1 MEISTVSVFYVN
13 ALLASLA
20 RHGHDATSTLQK
32 IGINPDILTN
42 DKARIPSE
50 DFVALSDKI
59 VEILNDENTGYLDPP
74 TRPGTFSMMCYA
86 SIHRPTLGLFLQ
98 RGIDFYHTISDSYRL
113 EIVADGEYV
122 NYTLATQSEATDP
135 YRILPMTLLAII
147 HRLSCWVIGQS
158 LSLQSVNFSH
168 PRPANAKDYNLL
180 FKAPIAFDQPHNSLR
195 FSKSQLD
202 LPNQQSEQNLED
214 FLTIPSLA
222 LMSLPD
228 YENSLVDKIR
238 MMIQR
243 NVGDSFPEFDTI
255 ADSMELTSATL
266 RRRLRTEGTSYQ
278 NIKDDI
284 RRDTAIYLLSS
295 GKKSIEQVAEDV
307 GFTEPT
313 SFYRAFKR
321 WTGVTP
327 RDYIK
332 RQPSSE

>member
-13 ALLASLA
+13 SMLNSLA
-20 RHGHDATSTLQK
+20 RRGHDGSDLLVK
-32 IGINPDILTN
+32 IGINAEVLN
-42 DKARIPSE
+42 NEKARVQTE
-50 DFVALSDKI
+50 QFVALSENIID
-59 VEILNDENTGYLDPP
+59 ILKDENTGYLETP
-74 TRPGTFSMMCYA
+74 TRPGTFAMMCYA

-98 RGIDFYHTISDSYRL
+98 RGIDFYHTISDAYQL
-113 EIVADGEYV
+113 QIVPDGDYV
-122 NYTLATQSEATDP
+122 NYVLTINSDACDP
-135 YRILPMTLLAII
+135 DNILPLTLLSVI
-147 HRLSCWVIGQS
+147 HRLSCWIIGQS
-158 LSLQSVNFSH
+158 LSLKSVNFSH
-168 PRPANAKDYNLL
+168 SRPLNAKDYNLL
-180 FKAPIAFDQPHNSLR
+180 FKAPIVFDQPQNSLR
-195 FSKSQLD
+195 FSLKQLE
-202 LPNQQSEQNLED
+202 LPNRQSEQNLED
-214 FLTIPSLA
+214 FLALPSLA

-238 MMIQR
+238 MMIQKD
-243 NVGDSFPEFDTI
+243 VADHFPEFDTI
-255 ADSMELTSATL
+255 AESLQLTSATL

-295 GKKSIEQVAEDV
+295 GTKSIEQVAEDV

-332 RQPSSE
+332 KKPEA

>member
-13 ALLASLA
+13 SMLRSLTQ
-20 RHGHDATSTLQK
+20 RGHDASDLLK
-32 IGINPDILTN
+32 RIGINTEVLDN
-42 DKARIPSE
+42 EKARVRTE
-50 DFVALSDKI
+50 QFVALSEKAI
-59 VEILNDENTGYLDPP
+59 ELLQDENTGYLETP
-74 TRPGTFSMMCYA
+74 TRPGTFAMMCYA

-98 RGIDFYHTISDSYRL
+98 RGIDFYHTISDSYLL
-113 EIVADGEYV
+113 ELEPDGDYINYV
-122 NYTLATQSEATDP
+122 LTLKSNASDP
-135 YRILPMTLLAII
+135 DNILPLTLLSVI
-147 HRLSCWVIGQS
+147 HRLSCWIIGQS
-158 LSLQSVNFSH
+158 LSLKSVNFSH
-168 PRPANAKDYNLL
+168 SRPQNAKDYNLL
-180 FKAPIAFDQPHNSLR
+180 FKAPILFDQPRNSLR
-195 FSKSQLD
+195 FSSKQLE
-202 LPNQQSEQNLED
+202 LPNRQSEQNLEE
-214 FLTIPSLA
+214 FLTLPSLA

-238 MMIQR
+238 MMIQQ
-243 NVGDSFPEFDTI
+243 NVADHFPEFDAI
-255 ADSMELTSATL
+255 AEKLQLTSATL

-295 GKKSIEQVAEDV
+295 GTKSIEQVAEDV

-332 RQPSSE
+332 KQPEL

>member
-13 ALLASLA
+13 SMLRSLA
-20 RHGHDATSTLQK
+20 RRGHHSSELLTK
-32 IGINPDILTN
+32 IGINADILSN
-42 DKARIPSE
+42 QKARIRTE
-50 DFVALSDKI
+50 QFVALSENI
-59 VEILNDENTGYLDPP
+59 IEVLNDESTGYLEPP
-74 TRPGTFSMMCYA
+74 TRPGTFAMMCYA

-98 RGIDFYHTISDSYRL
+98 RGIDFYHTISDSFQL
-113 EIVADGEYV
+113 ELIRDGDYV
-122 NYTLATQSEATDP
+122 NYVLTTKSDAYDP
-135 YRILPMTLLAII
+135 DNILPLTLLAII

-158 LSLQSVNFSH
+158 LSLKSVNFSH
-168 PRPANAKDYNLL
+168 ARPQNAKDYNLL
-180 FKAPIAFDQPHNSLR
+180 FKAPIVFDQPHNSLR
-195 FSKSQLD
+195 FSIKQLE
-202 LPNQQSEQNLED
+202 LPNRQSEQNLEK
-214 FLTIPSLA
+214 FLTLPSLA

-238 MMIQR
+238 MMIQQD
-243 NVGDSFPEFDTI
+243 VADHFPEFDTI
-255 ADSMELTSATL
+255 AESLQLTSATL

-295 GKKSIEQVAEDV
+295 GTKSIEQVAEDV

-332 RQPSSE
+332 KQPED

>member
-13 ALLASLA
+13 SMLKSLA
-20 RHGHDATSTLQK
+20 RRGHSSSELLTK
-32 IGINPDILTN
+32 IGINADILSN
-42 DKARIPSE
+42 EKARVRTE
-50 DFVALSDKI
+50 QFVALSENIIELLK
-59 VEILNDENTGYLDPP
+59 DENTGYLESP
-74 TRPGTFSMMCYA
+74 TRPGTFAMMCYA

-98 RGIDFYHTISDSYRL
+98 RGIDFYHTISDSYQL
-113 EIVADGEYV
+113 ELIADGDYV
-122 NYTLATQSEATDP
+122 NYVLTTKSDTYDP
-135 YRILPMTLLAII
+135 DNILPLTLLSVI
-147 HRLSCWVIGQS
+147 HRLSCWIIGQS
-158 LSLQSVNFSH
+158 LSLKSVNFNH
-168 PRPANAKDYNLL
+168 PRPPNAKDYNLL

-195 FSKSQLD
+195 FSITQLE
-202 LPNQQSEQNLED
+202 LPNRQSEQNLED
-214 FLTIPSLA
+214 FLTLPSLA

-238 MMIQR
+238 MMIQQ
-243 NVGDSFPEFDTI
+243 NVADHFPEFDTI
-255 ADSMELTSATL
+255 AESLQLTSATL

-295 GKKSIEQVAEDV
+295 GTKSIEQVAEDV

-332 RQPSSE
+332 KQPDD